1 MSNVMNTY
9 IADELAYK
17 VKILSQ
23 ALQKSENIIDV
34 LETENAILKD
44 ILTNL
49 MSIKKEDLVSL
60 IEVDHDRY
68 CAI

>member
-23 ALQKSENIIDV
+23 ALQKSENIINS
-34 LETENAILKD
+34 LETENIILKD
-44 ILTNL
+44 ILANL
-49 MSIKKEDLVSL
+49 MSIKKEDLVSA